1 MLTIDDNV
9 LKSAKISA
17 TDLMEEI
24 GIYLYSKNKLS
35 FGQARKLT
43 TLNVLQFQELLF
55 NNNVV
60 HHYGIK
66 ELEEDFLAIQK
77 SSER

>member
-9 LKSAKISA
+9 LRSAKISA

-24 GIYLYSKNKLS
+24 AIYLCSKNKLS

-43 TLNVLQFQELLF
+43 TLNVLQF
-55 NNNVV
+55 
-60 HHYGIK
+60 
-66 ELEEDFLAIQK
+66 
-77 SSER
+77 